1 MYKRQLSQVLHLS
14 FLDADTGEWTLKHYL
29 KILSHRYYLK
39 AVTNTLLVG
48 LLGMLGACLLGIPL
62 AYFMSRYRVRW
73 RPFISTL
80 AILALVS
87 PPFIG
92 AYAWIML
99 LGANG
104 SITNFL
110 RSLGLDPPLIYGLP
124 GIVLVFSFKY
134 YPFIFIMT
142 EGALSSINRSYEEA
156 AENLGYQTWERFL
169 KITPVCL
176 LYTSDAADE

>member
-1 MYKRQLSQVLHLS
+1 MKRLLDFWNLILLSIVALIAIFLLWPLSQVLHLS

-29 KILSHRYYLK
+29 KILSHRYYLT

-48 LLGMLGACLLGIPL
+48 VLGMLGACLLGIPL

-73 RPFISTL
+73 RPFVSTL

-134 YPFIFIMT
+134 YPFVFIMT

-156 AENLGYQTWERFL
+156 AENLGYE
-169 KITPVCL
+169 
-176 LYTSDAADE
+176 

>member
-1 MYKRQLSQVLHLS
+1 MTRLFDFWNLILLGVVSLIAIFLLWPLSQVLHLS

-48 LLGMLGACLLGIPL
+48 VLGMLGACLLGIPL

-124 GIVLVFSFKY
+124 GMFW
-134 YPFIFIMT
+134 
-142 EGALSSINRSYEEA
+142 SSASSTT
-156 AENLGYQTWERFL
+156 LLFL
-169 KITPVCL
+169 L
-176 LYTSDAADE
+176 